1 MSKNNDLE
9 TARNILNNAAQM
21 NMSKEIIL
29 KISQKLDEY
38 INVYYRNGEKDEE
51 KQDRISETARQ
62 YFTSRMHF
70 YCAFC
75 FSGRQKGRSK
85 LMPSTQWRCRASD
98 IHPQKSGQ
106 PAKYMQLTR

>member
-38 INVYYRNGEKDEE
+38 INAYYRDRENDEK
-51 KQDRISETARQ
+51 KPDRIKETEIQ
-62 YFTSRMHF
+62 YFTSRMYF
-70 YCAFC
+70 YCALR
-75 FSGRQKGRSK
+75 FSSRQKGQSK
-85 LMPSTQWRCRASD
+85 LKSSTQLSYGAPY
-98 IHPQKSGQ
+98 IHLQKSRQ
-106 PAKYMQLTR
+106 QAKY